1 MGVLAT
7 DIFALEREVMM
18 EASAVNH
25 AACYKQRKVLWTV
38 GAFIMN
44 YAACYKQRKV
54 LWTVGA
60 FIMNH
65 AACYKQT

>member
-44 YAACYKQRKV
+44 
-54 LWTVGA
+54 
-60 FIMNH
+60 H